1 MRRFATNILV
11 RNNRLLMMEN
21 NGLRVNYDILSDKDY
36 IIELKHKLLEETQE
50 VIDAKS
56 TQELKE
62 EIIDVMEVLE
72 HIIDFYGF
80 DKGELNQLKEQKQ
93 EKYGKFD
100 KKIKINYVEM
110 DDNHEEIAYY
120 LSKPNKY
127 PEMK

>member
-36 IIELKHKLLEETQE
+36 IIELKRKLLEETQE

-62 EIIDVMEVLE
+62 VIIDVMEVLE
-72 HIIDFYGF
+72 HLIDFYGF
-80 DKGELNQLKEQKQ
+80 DKGELNQLKDQKQ

-120 LSKPNKY
+120 ISKPHKY